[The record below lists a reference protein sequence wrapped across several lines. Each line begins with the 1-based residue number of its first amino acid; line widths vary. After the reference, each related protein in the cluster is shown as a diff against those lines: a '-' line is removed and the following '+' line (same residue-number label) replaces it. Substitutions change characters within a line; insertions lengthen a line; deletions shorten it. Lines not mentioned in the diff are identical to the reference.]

1 MKLEFKK
8 ALVPISFF
16 YFFLFLSFNF
26 IFPYF
31 TLQMLTLGLN
41 LDDAALIGWS
51 LFTNICFVY
60 HNLWVVVRKVSFIL
74 SVWPFTRGSFFQVLH
89 NYGATGQIIKIV
101 LKNTS
106 KYRVLCRDVSNSWA
120 GIFC

>member
-51 LFTNICFVY
+51 LFTNICLAY

-74 SVWPFTRGSFFQVLH
+74 PVWPFRRGSVFQVLH
-89 NYGATGQIIKIV
+89 NYGRIIKIV
-101 LKNTS
+101 LKSQSDPNCFPS
-106 KYRVLCRDVSNSWA
+106 QMWDKKKLSLSPR
-120 GIFC
+120 

>member
-74 SVWPFTRGSFFQVLH
+74 SVWPFRRGSVFQVLH
-89 NYGATGQIIKIV
+89 NYGQII
-101 LKNTS
+101 
-106 KYRVLCRDVSNSWA
+106 
-120 GIFC
+120 